1 MYICSCSFSFIA
13 VFFNISCAPIIICT
27 IVINFYFLYIMG
39 WNKVLLLLLLLLL
52 VSGPTVIGHSCCS
65 VPSLPMFFLFVCL
78 FVFLAKLIKKRK
90 ETLRISEPENLISSV
105 LGTKFRTEEYVSHS
119 RKYMYSRLSLNGHLY
134 KADTSVKRTPRVGPC
149 LSFLPLFIKTFIFFC
164 NLTVLLQSM
173 IQFFNIGIYVEF
185 WIIFVEKGWAM

>member
-13 VFFNISCAPIIICT
+13 VFFNISCAPIIVCT

-105 LGTKFRTEEYVSHS
+105 LGTKFRTDEYVSHS

-149 LSFLPLFIKTFIFFC
+149 LSFLPLFIKTFIFFATLLYFYKVWFSF
-164 NLTVLLQSM
+164 LTL
-173 IQFFNIGIYVEF
+173 EF
-185 WIIFVEKGWAM
+185 MLSFG